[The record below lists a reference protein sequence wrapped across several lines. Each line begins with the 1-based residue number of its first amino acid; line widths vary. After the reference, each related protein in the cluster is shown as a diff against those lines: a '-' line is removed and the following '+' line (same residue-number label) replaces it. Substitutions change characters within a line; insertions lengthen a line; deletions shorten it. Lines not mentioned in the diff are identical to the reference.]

1 MSDKK
6 DLYCSLAFNS
16 ISFGPHGGSRPCCAV
31 DTFFW
36 KEPTHQLANYKN
48 HLPTWFN
55 NQEMIDLRQDMLDGK
70 WNPTCN
76 LCKIREDVGQ
86 ASTRQIFN
94 HTLSQ
99 VEERT
104 GRSWRENKAEVTDFS
119 NIFLLDVTTGNKC
132 NSACLMCNSSASSLW
147 AKEQEEITG
156 NAWTHPN
163 LNWFNEE
170 NIGPIVDKLTNLK
183 AIQFAGGEP
192 TINDAVMFML
202 KKLIEQ
208 ERSYDITLGFV
219 TNLTGISDEML
230 DIWNKFN
237 TKHIT
242 ISIDGVDKVNEYIR
256 YPFSWKKVTA
266 QLDTLKKIAKE
277 HRNYNIGLSHTIT
290 SLNLL
295 SFGDLV
301 KWWEETQ
308 VQDEGSGILKSL
320 PHIQCVNNPSHF
332 NPVYAPRALKDK
344 TAVMLDELEVY
355 LTDKNLLD
363 KYRPAIENIRTN
375 VINAKVDEKLRKAYW
390 KRMRDFVEPLDRY
403 RKRNIFDYLPY
414 MKEFWSFE

>member
-1 MSDKK
+1 MSDK

-36 KEPTHQLANYKN
+36 RETDHQLANYQN

-55 NQEMIDLRQDMLDGK
+55 NSNMINLRQDMLNGK

-99 VEERT
+99 VEQKT
-104 GRSWRENKAEVTDFS
+104 GRSWRTNEAEINDFS

-170 NIGPIVDKLTNLK
+170 NIGPMVDKLTNLK

-208 ERSYDITLGFV
+208 ERSHDITLGFV

-256 YPFSWKKVTA
+256 YPFSWKKVTS
-266 QLDTLKKIAKE
+266 QLEQLKKIAKE
-277 HRNYNIGLSHTIT
+277 HGNYHIGLSHTVT

-295 SFGDLV
+295 TFGDLV

-320 PHIQCVNNPSHF
+320 PHIQCVNNPSYF

-344 TAVMLDELEVY
+344 TDVMLDELEVY
-355 LTDKNLLD
+355 LTDKKLLD

>member
-1 MSDKK
+1 
-6 DLYCSLAFNS
+6 
-16 ISFGPHGGSRPCCAV
+16 
-31 DTFFW
+31 
-36 KEPTHQLANYKN
+36 
-48 HLPTWFN
+48 
-55 NQEMIDLRQDMLDGK
+55 MINLRQDMLNGK

-99 VEERT
+99 VEQKT
-104 GRSWRENKAEVTDFS
+104 GRSWRTNEAEINDFS

-147 AKEQEEITG
+147 AKEQQDITG
-156 NAWTHPN
+156 NSWTHPN
-163 LNWFNEE
+163 LNWFSEE
-170 NIGPIVDKLTNLK
+170 NIAPILDKLVNLK
-183 AIQFAGGEP
+183 AVQFAGGEP

-202 KKLIEQ
+202 KRLIEQ
-208 ERSYDITLGFV
+208 GRSKDITLGFV

-230 DIWNKFN
+230 EIWNQFS

-242 ISIDGVDKVNEYIR
+242 ISIDGVGKVNEYIR
-256 YPFSWKKVTA
+256 YPFTWKKVTS
-266 QLDTLKKIAKE
+266 QLEQLKKIAKE
-277 HRNYNIGLSHTIT
+277 HGNYHIGLSHTVT

-295 SFGDLV
+295 TFGDMV
-301 KWWEETQ
+301 KWWETQ

-320 PHIQCVNNPSHF
+320 PHIQCVNNPSYF

-344 TAVMLDELEVY
+344 TDVMLDELEVY
-355 LTDKNLLD
+355 LTDKKLLD

>member
-1 MSDKK
+1 MSDK

-36 KEPTHQLANYKN
+36 RETDHQLADYNNY
-48 HLPTWFN
+48 LPTWFN
-55 NQEMIDLRQDMLDGK
+55 NDKMVKLRQDMLQNK
-70 WNPTCN
+70 WNPICN

-94 HTLSQ
+94 HTLSEI
-99 VEERT
+99 EEKT
-104 GRSWRENKAEVTDFS
+104 GRSWRTNTAEINDFS

-147 AKEQEEITG
+147 AKEQQDITG
-156 NAWTHPN
+156 TAWLSPN

-170 NIGPIVDKLTNLK
+170 NIAPILDKLVNLK

-202 KKLIEQ
+202 KRLIDQ
-208 ERSYDITLGFV
+208 GRSKDITLGFV

-230 DIWNKFN
+230 EIWNQFS

-242 ISIDGVDKVNEYIR
+242 ISIDGVGKVNEYIR
-256 YPFSWKKVTA
+256 YPFTWKKVTN
-266 QLDTLKKIAKE
+266 QLDQLKKIAKE
-277 HRNYNIGLSHTIT
+277 HGNYHIGLSHTVT

-295 SFGDLV
+295 TFGDMV
-301 KWWEETQ
+301 KWWETQ
-308 VQDEGSGILKSL
+308 VQDEGCGILKSL
-320 PHIQCVNNPSHF
+320 PHVQCVNNPSYF
-332 NPVYAPRALKDK
+332 NPVYAPKELKHK
-344 TAVMLDELEVY
+344 TAIMLEQLQEYLKGVNLEEKY
-355 LTDKNLLD
+355 L
-363 KYRPAIENIRTN
+363 PAIENIRTN
-375 VINAKVDEKLRKAYW
+375 VINPKVDEKLRNAHW
-390 KRMRDFVEPLDRY
+390 RRMRDFIEPLDKY
-403 RKRNIFDYLPY
+403 RNRNILEYLPY
-414 MKEFWSFE
+414 MEEFWRFE

>member
-1 MSDKK
+1 MSQNK

-31 DTFFW
+31 DTYFW
-36 KEPTHQLANYKN
+36 KETSHQLGDYNN
-48 HLPTWFN
+48 FLPTWFN
-55 NQEMIDLRQDMLDGK
+55 NKEMVKLRQDMLDGK
-70 WNPTCN
+70 WNPICN

-94 HTLSQ
+94 HTLGE
-99 VEERT
+99 VEKNT
-104 GRSWRENKAEVTDFS
+104 GRSWRTDTAKITNFE

-147 AKEQEEITG
+147 AKEQQDITG
-156 NAWTHPN
+156 FAWTSPN
-163 LNWFNEE
+163 LNWFSEE
-170 NIGPIVDKLTNLK
+170 NIAPIVDQLPNLR

-192 TINDAVMFML
+192 TINDAVTFLL
-202 KKLIEQ
+202 KRVIDQ
-208 ERSYDITLGFV
+208 GRSKDITLGFV

-230 DIWNKFN
+230 ELWDKFSS
-237 TKHIT
+237 KHIT

-256 YPFSWKKVTA
+256 YPFTWKKVTS
-266 QLDTLKKIAKE
+266 QLETLKKIAKKNG
-277 HRNYNIGLSHTIT
+277 NYHIGLSHTIT

-320 PHIQCVNNPSHF
+320 PHMQCVNNPSYF
-332 NPVYAPRALKDK
+332 NPLYAPRALKDK

-355 LTDKNLLD
+355 LTDKGLLD

-375 VINAKVDEKLRKAYW
+375 VINAKVDEKLRMAHW
-390 KRMRDFVEPLDRY
+390 RRMRDFIEPLDKY
-403 RKRNIFDYLPY
+403 RSRTIFDYLPY

>member
-1 MSDKK
+1 MSQNK

-31 DTFFW
+31 DTYFW
-36 KEPTHQLANYKN
+36 KETSHQLGDYNN
-48 HLPTWFN
+48 FLPTWFN
-55 NQEMIDLRQDMLDGK
+55 NKEMVKLRQDMLDGK
-70 WNPTCN
+70 WNPICN

-94 HTLSQ
+94 HTLGE
-99 VEERT
+99 VEKNT
-104 GRSWRENKAEVTDFS
+104 GRSWRTDTAKITNFE

-147 AKEQEEITG
+147 AKEQQDITG
-156 NAWTHPN
+156 FAWTSPN
-163 LNWFNEE
+163 LNWFSEE
-170 NIGPIVDKLTNLK
+170 NIAPIVDQLPNLR

-192 TINDAVMFML
+192 TINDAVTFLL
-202 KKLIEQ
+202 KRVIDQ
-208 ERSYDITLGFV
+208 GRSKDITLGFV

-230 DIWNKFN
+230 ELWDKFSS
-237 TKHIT
+237 KHIT

-256 YPFSWKKVTA
+256 YPFTWKKVTS
-266 QLDTLKKIAKE
+266 QLETLKKIAKKNG
-277 HRNYNIGLSHTIT
+277 NYHIGLSHTIT

-320 PHIQCVNNPSHF
+320 PHVQCVNNPSYF
-332 NPVYAPRALKDK
+332 NPLYAPRALKDK

-355 LTDKNLLD
+355 LTDKGLLD

-375 VINAKVDEKLRKAYW
+375 VINAKVDEKLRMAHW
-390 KRMRDFVEPLDRY
+390 RRMRDFIEPLDKY
-403 RKRNIFDYLPY
+403 RSRTIFDYLPY

>member
-1 MSDKK
+1 
-6 DLYCSLAFNS
+6 
-16 ISFGPHGGSRPCCAV
+16 
-31 DTFFW
+31 
-36 KEPTHQLANYKN
+36 
-48 HLPTWFN
+48 
-55 NQEMIDLRQDMLDGK
+55 MINLRQDMLNGK

-99 VEERT
+99 VEQKT
-104 GRSWRENKAEVTDFS
+104 GRSWRTNEAEINDFS

-147 AKEQEEITG
+147 AKEQQDITG
-156 NAWTHPN
+156 NSWTHPN
-163 LNWFNEE
+163 LNWFSEE
-170 NIGPIVDKLTNLK
+170 NIAPILDKLVNLK
-183 AIQFAGGEP
+183 AVQFAGGEP

-202 KKLIEQ
+202 KRLIEQ
-208 ERSYDITLGFV
+208 GRSHDITLGFV

-256 YPFSWKKVTA
+256 YPFSWKKVTS
-266 QLDTLKKIAKE
+266 QLEQLKKIAKE
-277 HRNYNIGLSHTIT
+277 HGNYHIGLSHTVT

-295 SFGDLV
+295 TFGDLV

-320 PHIQCVNNPSHF
+320 PHIQCVNNPSYF

-344 TAVMLDELEVY
+344 TDVMLDELEVY
-355 LTDKNLLD
+355 LTDKKLLD

>member
-1 MSDKK
+1 MSDK

-36 KEPTHQLANYKN
+36 RETDHQLANYQN

-55 NQEMIDLRQDMLDGK
+55 NSNMINLRQDMLNGK

-99 VEERT
+99 VEQKT
-104 GRSWRENKAEVTDFS
+104 GRSWRTNEAEINDFS

-147 AKEQEEITG
+147 AKEQQDITG
-156 NAWTHPN
+156 NSWTHPN
-163 LNWFNEE
+163 LNWFSEE
-170 NIGPIVDKLTNLK
+170 NIAPILDKLVNLK
-183 AIQFAGGEP
+183 AVQFAGGEP

-202 KKLIEQ
+202 KRLIEQ
-208 ERSYDITLGFV
+208 GRSKDITLGFV

-230 DIWNKFN
+230 EIWNQFS

-242 ISIDGVDKVNEYIR
+242 ISIDGVGKVNEYIR
-256 YPFSWKKVTA
+256 YPFTWKKVTS
-266 QLDTLKKIAKE
+266 QLEQLKKIAKE
-277 HRNYNIGLSHTIT
+277 HGNYHIGLSHTVT

-295 SFGDLV
+295 TFGDMV
-301 KWWEETQ
+301 KWWETQ
-308 VQDEGSGILKSL
+308 VQDEGCGILKSL
-320 PHIQCVNNPSHF
+320 PHVQCVNNPSYF
-332 NPVYAPRALKDK
+332 NPLYAPRDLKDK
-344 TAVMLDELEVY
+344 TAVMLDELQDY
-355 LTDKNLLD
+355 LKTVDLEE
-363 KYRPAIENIRTN
+363 KYLPAIENIRTN

-390 KRMRDFVEPLDRY
+390 RRMRDFVEPLDKY
-403 RKRNIFDYLPY
+403 RNRNIFDYLPY
-414 MKEFWSFE
+414 MQEYWRFE

>member
-1 MSDKK
+1 MPEK

-36 KEPTHQLANYKN
+36 RETDHQLANYQN

-55 NQEMIDLRQDMLDGK
+55 NSNMINLRQDMLNGK

-99 VEERT
+99 VEQKT
-104 GRSWRENKAEVTDFS
+104 GRSWRTNEAEINDFS

-170 NIGPIVDKLTNLK
+170 NIGPMVDKLTNLK

-208 ERSYDITLGFV
+208 ERSHDITLGFV

-256 YPFSWKKVTA
+256 YPFSWKKVTS
-266 QLDTLKKIAKE
+266 QLEQLKKIAKE
-277 HRNYNIGLSHTIT
+277 HGNYHIGLSHTVT

-295 SFGDLV
+295 TFGDLV

-320 PHIQCVNNPSHF
+320 PHIQCVNNPSYF

-344 TAVMLDELEVY
+344 TDVMLDELEVY
-355 LTDKNLLD
+355 LTDKKLLD